1 MGAVVDAVEEVV
13 QLTADDIEATP
24 DFGGAP
30 ETQYILGLATIE
42 GGVKILLNIE
52 KIFLE
57 DGTLSLPP
65 LPKPEPYSTR
75 KRMTM
80 NNWTISRRVIAG
92 FATMLL
98 IIIALG
104 VFALWR
110 LTGLAQNVADLADSS
125 LPSVLLLNEASKV
138 SRGNLIDLLQ
148 IDETGSSERNAAHE
162 QRIAANTVR
171 RDELLKS
178 YEDRGLI
185 ADDEDRRLFE
195 EVQRAKEIMTASR
208 TRAIELAHEGKAEES
223 RQLQQEA
230 VIPDYEKYLKA
241 IDLTVD
247 YKAKL
252 GQSTAD
258 AGKASALFSRPPD
271 RRSPSAS
278 PTSGDRSGMAGHSL
292 DKPSPQGHHGQ
303 P

>member
-1 MGAVVDAVEEVV
+1 
-13 QLTADDIEATP
+13 
-24 DFGGAP
+24 
-30 ETQYILGLATIE
+30 
-42 GGVKILLNIE
+42 
-52 KIFLE
+52 
-57 DGTLSLPP
+57 
-65 LPKPEPYSTR
+65 
-75 KRMTM
+75 M

-98 IIIALG
+98 IILALG

-110 LTGLAQNVADLADSS
+110 LMGLAQNVADLADSS
-125 LPSVLLLNEASKV
+125 LPSVLLLNEASDV

-178 YEDRGLI
+178 YKDRGMI

-208 TRAIELAHEGKAEES
+208 ARAIELAHEGKAEES
-223 RQLQQEA
+223 QQLQQET

-252 GQSTAD
+252 GQAAAD
-258 AGKASALFSRPPD
+258 AGKASALFSRRLIGIALGLASLLAFLLAWQVIRSTNRALKDITAQPRPGGAPD
-271 RRSPSAS
+271 RLGGPPGIDGES
-278 PTSGDRSGMAGHSL
+278 
-292 DKPSPQGHHGQ
+292 KPRIRGQ
-303 P
+303 